1 MNDYAKYSSIA
12 IQTVIIIVAGV
23 WLGIKMD
30 KWLSTGYLFTVV
42 LSILSIAGA
51 IYTMIKKIL
60 K

>member
-12 IQTVIIIVAGV
+12 LQTVIIILIGV
-23 WLGIKMD
+23 WFGVKMD
-30 KWLSTGYLFTVV
+30 KWLDMKPLFTIVF
-42 LSILSIAGA
+42 SILSIAGA